1 MDQQET
7 YDVIVIGAGQGGGPL
22 ASAFARDGQTTAL
35 VEREFPGGTC
45 VNWGCTPTKTMI
57 ASGRVAHLA
66 RRGSDYGVHTG
77 ELTIDM
83 TTVRRR
89 KREVVEMFRQGSR
102 SGIEETQGLD
112 FVQGDARFTS
122 DKKLEVRLN
131 DGGLRTMQ
139 AETFVLDVGER
150 PRPLDIDNPDS
161 VTLLDSTS
169 VMELDDVPEHLV
181 IIGGGYVG
189 LEFAQLFRRL
199 GASVTIVHRGG
210 QLLSREDPDVG
221 EAVADILRGDGITLM
236 FNTTPVNVERSAD
249 GSDVTVRLNSGE
261 MERIPT
267 SHVLAAAGRIPNTDS
282 LDVGKTG
289 LELDAKGYIPTNG
302 RLETAVPGIYAIG
315 DIRPAPKFTHIS
327 YDDYRILQANLIDGG
342 SRSVDDRPTPYTTF
356 IDPQLGRIGLTER
369 EVREQGVPY
378 KVGKIEMG
386 SVARAIETA
395 ETRGLM
401 KVLVSSETERI
412 LGAAVL
418 CIEGGEVAAMIQI
431 AMMGDLPYTALRDG
445 VFAHPNLAEALNK
458 AFGALEDPSHG

>member
-1 MDQQET
+1 MEQET
-7 YDVIVIGAGQGGGPL
+7 YDVIVIGAGQGGGPI
-22 ASAFARDGQTTAL
+22 ASAFATSGQTVAL
-35 VEREFPGGTC
+35 IEREFAGGTC

-66 RRGSDYGVHTG
+66 RRGGDYGVETG
-77 ELTIDM
+77 EITIDM
-83 TTVRRR
+83 TTVRQR

-102 SGIEETQGLD
+102 SSIDDTQGLD
-112 FVQGDARFTS
+112 FVQGDARFTG
-122 DKKLEVRLN
+122 DKKVEVTLD
-131 DGGLRTMQ
+131 DGGSRTMQ
-139 AETFVLDVGER
+139 AKTIVLDVGER

-161 VTLLDSTS
+161 VTLLDSTT
-169 VMELDDVPEHLV
+169 VMELDALPEHLLV
-181 IIGGGYVG
+181 IGGGYVG

-199 GASVTIVHRGG
+199 GARVTVVHRGE
-210 QLLSREDPDVG
+210 QLLSREDQDIG
-221 EAVADILRGDGITLM
+221 EAVADVLRDDGITLM
-236 FNTTPVNVERSAD
+236 LATTPVRVQRGIA
-249 GSDVTVRLNSGE
+249 GLDVTVRSGSGE
-261 MERIPT
+261 MDSISV

-289 LELDAKGYIPTNG
+289 LELDDKGYVQTNE
-302 RLETAVPGIYAIG
+302 RLETAVSGIYAIG
-315 DIRPAPKFTHIS
+315 DIRPAPKFTHLS

-369 EVREQGVPY
+369 EARERGIPY
-378 KVGKIEMG
+378 KVGKLKMV

-395 ETRGLM
+395 ETRGLI

-418 CIEGGEVAAMIQI
+418 GIEGGEVAAMIQI
-431 AMMGDLPYTALRDG
+431 AMMGDLRYTALRDG

-458 AFGALEDPSHG
+458 VFGTLVDPSQE